1 MKSRYLIAIGLLL
14 PFCAFACAPADDEEQ
29 SAARRPATR
38 TETAPIAETAAPAPA
53 PKSTSITTVA
63 QKPKPT
69 AADAD
74 GLFKAAEQAIKNR
87 DVDGAFK
94 KTEEALAADPKHRGA
109 LLLQAAILQDKAQ
122 AAKAPYQALERNEL
136 FLKAGA
142 LARRLRDAH
151 ADLNPREKTLVASC
165 FYNEG
170 CAHALSNN
178 TDKAIASLNEAVD
191 AGFEQLQ
198 LFDTDTDLTSLRDKS
213 EFRDVQKRAITLN
226 KTRSRAW
233 AKQLLADQ
241 KPYPFTFR
249 RPDAKNNK
257 LVSSSEFKGKVVLV
271 DLWATWCPPC
281 REEVKVLIKLQ
292 NAYKSAGLEVV
303 GLNFEG
309 TPIKEARTT
318 VRKFIKDNG
327 INYTCLLGEDKI
339 KEQLPKFTAYPTL
352 VFLDRTGRVR
362 LERLGYHPYEM
373 LEAIVTTL
381 LEEPRTAV
389 AKN

>member
-1 MKSRYLIAIGLLL
+1 M
-14 PFCAFACAPADDEEQ
+14 
-29 SAARRPATR
+29 
-38 TETAPIAETAAPAPA
+38 
-53 PKSTSITTVA
+53 
-63 QKPKPT
+63 
-69 AADAD
+69 
-74 GLFKAAEQAIKNR
+74 
-87 DVDGAFK
+87 
-94 KTEEALAADPKHRGA
+94 AADPKHRGG

-151 ADLNPREKTLVASC
+151 ADLNPREKTLVATC

-198 LFDTDTDLTSLRDKS
+198 LFDTDADLTSLRDKS

-257 LVSSSEFKGKVVLV
+257 LRLEQRIQGKGCPRGPLGDLV
-271 DLWATWCPPC
+271 
-281 REEVKVLIKLQ
+281 
-292 NAYKSAGLEVV
+292 
-303 GLNFEG
+303 
-309 TPIKEARTT
+309 
-318 VRKFIKDNG
+318 
-327 INYTCLLGEDKI
+327 
-339 KEQLPKFTAYPTL
+339 PTL
-352 VFLDRTGRVR
+352 
-362 LERLGYHPYEM
+362 P
-373 LEAIVTTL
+373 
-381 LEEPRTAV
+381 
-389 AKN
+389 